1 MISVTL
7 ADNFSP
13 ILRFFFS
20 FSIMIMH
27 TLGNAFI
34 KTTSVSKNK
43 SVIIVLSLM
52 PTAFFYSPNDVFVF
66 YSFCFSFLLFD
77 LIPFDFVSE
86 ITSDSFL
93 LQVRQ
98 IWQIGKINFSSACR
112 FRVSLSEFIMSKYG
126 FVSNQNSVFR
136 A

>member
-1 MISVTL
+1 MQRKIKHKNIYTKMISVTL

-66 YSFCFSFLLFD
+66 YSFCFSFLNCKKT
-77 LIPFDFVSE
+77 PFKGEGVY
-86 ITSDSFL
+86 L
-93 LQVRQ
+93 LNLQVCSQ
-98 IWQIGKINFSSACR
+98 G
-112 FRVSLSEFIMSKYG
+112 VSTW
-126 FVSNQNSVFR
+126 

>member
-1 MISVTL
+1 MQRKIKHKNIYTKMISVTL
-7 ADNFSP
+7 ADNFS

-52 PTAFFYSPNDVFVF
+52 PTAFFIVQMMFLFLFFIHFVF
-66 YSFCFSFLLFD
+66 PFL
-77 LIPFDFVSE
+77 I
-86 ITSDSFL
+86 
-93 LQVRQ
+93 VRRHRLKVK
-98 IWQIGKINFSSACR
+98 GYTC
-112 FRVSLSEFIMSKYG
+112 
-126 FVSNQNSVFR
+126 
-136 A
+136 